1 MTRNDGRPQPSTPT
15 LRSRVLGT
23 ELRRARE
30 ASGLSITE
38 LAARSGH
45 SPDTV
50 RRLEEGI
57 TDASAPD
64 PQLWCRWGTFATS
77 VTTILCR
84 ISERIDIFA
93 PQGIDPA
100 LEPLGTDRCTAYVL
114 ETTPL
119 HRTDITIRV
128 IPHSTGYFTG
138 LEQQPPTRFTLPD
151 GPAIVHYAYPH
162 AAHFTEEPQH
172 LLAAYTL
179 FEQLDE
185 IATDADKQ

>member
-1 MTRNDGRPQPSTPT
+1 MTRNDGRPHPATPT
-15 LRSRVLGT
+15 LRGRVLGT

-38 LAARSGH
+38 LAACSGH

-64 PQLWCRWGTFATS
+64 PTLWCRWGTFATS
-77 VTTILCR
+77 VITILCR

-93 PQGIDPA
+93 PSGINPA
-100 LEPLGTDRCTAYVL
+100 FERLAPDRCTAYVL
-114 ETTPL
+114 EHT
-119 HRTDITIRV
+119 HIDHTDVTVRV
-128 IPHSTGYFTG
+128 IPRSAGYFPG
-138 LEQQPPTRFTLPD
+138 LEQQPPTRFSLPD
-151 GPAIVHYAYPH
+151 GPAIVQYAYPH
-162 AAHFTEEPQH
+162 AAHFTEEPEH

-179 FEQLDE
+179 FEQLDQ
-185 IATDADKQ
+185 IALAADDR